1 MTFFDS
7 DLVRKEMTDIQE
19 LQEEIYG
26 SVFNFPQM
34 DNEEKE
40 EHIDLLMELLE
51 KQRIL
56 YARMSLSDDPQAKK
70 MKENI
75 QESAVMMG
83 MPKDVDMA
91 NVFSN
96 MEKMIG
102 IMKQQVDNSSL
113 NIIIFRYK
121 QAKSQNKSQIYV
133 FFKPKETVFSWI
145 ADLQTS

>member
-1 MTFFDS
+1 MSFFDS
-7 DLVRKEMTDIQE
+7 DVVRKEMTDIQD

-34 DNEEKE
+34 PNEEKE
-40 EHIDLLMELLE
+40 EHIELLLELLE

-56 YARMSLSDDPQAKK
+56 YARMSLSDDPAAKK

-75 QESAVMMG
+75 QQSAVIMG

-91 NVFSN
+91 SVFAN

-102 IMKQQVDNSSL
+102 IMKQQVDNISS
-113 NIIIFRYK
+113 
-121 QAKSQNKSQIYV
+121 
-133 FFKPKETVFSWI
+133 
-145 ADLQTS
+145 

>member
-1 MTFFDS
+1 MTFFNS

-113 NIIIFRYK
+113 
-121 QAKSQNKSQIYV
+121 
-133 FFKPKETVFSWI
+133 
-145 ADLQTS
+145 

>member
-91 NVFSN
+91 TVFSN

-113 NIIIFRYK
+113 
-121 QAKSQNKSQIYV
+121 
-133 FFKPKETVFSWI
+133 
-145 ADLQTS
+145 

>member
-83 MPKDVDMA
+83 MPRDVDMA
-91 NVFSN
+91 NVFAN

-102 IMKQQVDNSSL
+102 IMKQQVDNSS
-113 NIIIFRYK
+113 F
-121 QAKSQNKSQIYV
+121 
-133 FFKPKETVFSWI
+133 
-145 ADLQTS
+145 

>member
-7 DLVRKEMTDIQE
+7 DVVRKEMTDIQE

-56 YARMSLSDDPQAKK
+56 YARMSLSDDPAAKK

-83 MPKDVDMA
+83 MPKNVDMS

-96 MEKMIG
+96 MEKMID
-102 IMKQQVDNSSL
+102 IMKQQVDNSS
-113 NIIIFRYK
+113 N
-121 QAKSQNKSQIYV
+121 
-133 FFKPKETVFSWI
+133 
-145 ADLQTS
+145 

>member
-7 DLVRKEMTDIQE
+7 DLVRKEMADIQD

-34 DNEEKE
+34 DNDQKE

-91 NVFSN
+91 NVFAN

-102 IMKQQVDNSSL
+102 IMKQQVDNSS
-113 NIIIFRYK
+113 Y
-121 QAKSQNKSQIYV
+121 
-133 FFKPKETVFSWI
+133 
-145 ADLQTS
+145 

>member
-1 MTFFDS
+1 MIELKS
-7 DLVRKEMTDIQE
+7 EYEGKIIHSLNDLSQ
-19 LQEEIYG
+19 
-26 SVFNFPQM
+26 
-34 DNEEKE
+34 

-91 NVFSN
+91 NVFAN

-102 IMKQQVDNSSL
+102 IMKQQVDNSS
-113 NIIIFRYK
+113 F
-121 QAKSQNKSQIYV
+121 
-133 FFKPKETVFSWI
+133 
-145 ADLQTS
+145 

>member
-7 DLVRKEMTDIQE
+7 DVVRKEMTDIQE

-34 DNEEKE
+34 DNDQKE

-91 NVFSN
+91 NVFAN

-102 IMKQQVDNSSL
+102 IMKQQVDNSS
-113 NIIIFRYK
+113 F
-121 QAKSQNKSQIYV
+121 
-133 FFKPKETVFSWI
+133 
-145 ADLQTS
+145 

>member
-26 SVFNFPQM
+26 SVFNFHQM

-91 NVFSN
+91 NVFAN

-102 IMKQQVDNSSL
+102 IMKQQVDNSS
-113 NIIIFRYK
+113 F
-121 QAKSQNKSQIYV
+121 
-133 FFKPKETVFSWI
+133 
-145 ADLQTS
+145 

>member
-34 DNEEKE
+34 DNEEKD

-91 NVFSN
+91 NVFAN

-102 IMKQQVDNSSL
+102 IMKQQVDNSS
-113 NIIIFRYK
+113 F
-121 QAKSQNKSQIYV
+121 
-133 FFKPKETVFSWI
+133 
-145 ADLQTS
+145 